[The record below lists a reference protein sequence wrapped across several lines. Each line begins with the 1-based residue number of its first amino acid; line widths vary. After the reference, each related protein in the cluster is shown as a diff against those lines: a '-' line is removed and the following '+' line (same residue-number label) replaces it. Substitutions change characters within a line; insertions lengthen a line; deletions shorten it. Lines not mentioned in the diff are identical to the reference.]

1 MVQQH
6 NAIDALVAE
15 LLPMW
20 QAIAENPETQKCVSD
35 ELRDR
40 VKQLQQLWTTH
51 LHLEEQDVV
60 PAMRAFLSEQDLKAI
75 EADMRAR
82 RQTT

>member
-1 MVQQH
+1 
-6 NAIDALVAE
+6 
-15 LLPMW
+15 
-20 QAIAENPETQKCVSD
+20 VSD

-51 LHLEEQDVV
+51 LRLEEQDVV